1 MTIRTRRFFLAA
13 AAVALGACGGGDL
26 NAEDAAA
33 EACTTLDGMAG
44 SLATLTEPG
53 GTVDEIQE
61 AGNAVAEDMS
71 ALGDDVRE
79 ALDDD
84 TLAQLER
91 AQNAYRRTFSEL
103 VETAGA
109 DEIAEG
115 LSEVGADLR
124 ARYDEAV
131 ASIGCQG

>member
-1 MTIRTRRFFLAA
+1 MTIRTRRFFLV
-13 AAVALGACGGGDL
+13 AVASIALGACGGGDL
-26 NAEDAAA
+26 SVEDATAQ
-33 EACTTLDGMAG
+33 ACTTLDRMAG

-61 AGNAVAEDMS
+61 AGSAMAEDM
-71 ALGDDVRE
+71 AGLGDNVRE

-91 AQNAYRRTFSEL
+91 AQNAYRRTLSEL
-103 VETAGA
+103 GEAAGA
-109 DEIAEG
+109 DEIAEA
-115 LSEVGADLR
+115 LSDVGADLQ

-131 ASIGCQG
+131 ASLGC

>member
-1 MTIRTRRFFLAA
+1 MTIRTRRFFLVV

-26 NAEDAAA
+26 SAEDAAA

-53 GTVDEIQE
+53 GTVDEILE
-61 AGNAVAEDMS
+61 AGNALAEDMS
-71 ALGDDVRE
+71 ALGDNVRE

-103 VETAGA
+103 GEAAGA

-115 LSEVGADLR
+115 LSDVGADLQ

-131 ASIGCQG
+131 ASIGC